1 VFGVGLDYPP
11 DGSKFSET
19 PVEGA
24 HMKFDESVVAIL
36 KRKGTEVFSV
46 SPHVLVYDA
55 LRELAGRD
63 IGALLVTQHGRLVGI
78 LSERDY
84 ARKVIL
90 LGRSSTETEVKE
102 VMSPAVCVA
111 TTDSIDSC
119 LHLMTTARVRHLVVM
134 DRAEVAG
141 VVSIG
146 DLVNWVISAQAET
159 IDHLHGYI
167 AAGYPG

>member
-1 VFGVGLDYPP
+1 V
-11 DGSKFSET
+11 
-19 PVEGA
+19 
-24 HMKFDESVVAIL
+24 KFDESVGSVL
-36 KRKGTEVFSV
+36 NRKGTEVFSV
-46 SPHVLVYDA
+46 PPHALVYNA
-55 LRELAGRD
+55 LRELAERD

-119 LHLMTTARVRHLVVM
+119 LHLMTSARVRHLVVM
-134 DRAEVAG
+134 DRGEVAG

-159 IDHLHGYI
+159 IDYLHNYI